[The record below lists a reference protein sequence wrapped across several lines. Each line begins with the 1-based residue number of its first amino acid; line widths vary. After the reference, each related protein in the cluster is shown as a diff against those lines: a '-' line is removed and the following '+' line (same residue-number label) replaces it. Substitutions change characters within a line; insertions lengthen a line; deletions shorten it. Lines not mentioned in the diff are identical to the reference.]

1 MAPRDNPHPGTGL
14 MLNSGCTFANSL
26 KLVAASLQQFCGEL
40 LEKSKIKQ
48 NEVLDVRPLVP
59 PPPFPD
65 FLLLL
70 AWEIIFHDE

>member
-14 MLNSGCTFANSL
+14 MLNYGCTFANSL

-40 LEKSKIKQ
+40 LEKSKIKK

-65 FLLLL
+65 FRAL
-70 AWEIIFHDE
+70 